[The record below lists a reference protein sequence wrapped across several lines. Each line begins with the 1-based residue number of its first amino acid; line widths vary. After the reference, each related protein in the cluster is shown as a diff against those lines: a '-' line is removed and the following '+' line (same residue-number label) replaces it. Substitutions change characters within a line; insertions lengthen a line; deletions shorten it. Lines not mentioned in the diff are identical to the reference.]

1 MAKDRK
7 DVADSLS
14 ADDSDGWLGGVL
26 ADENEFDRRT
36 FLRLGAWG
44 LAAVGAVTLAILANQ
59 SDTHARRDQL
69 AILDLTRQAQHL
81 QEIARETRVEN
92 KRLASAIA
100 TLNSDRDRLFA
111 RVTTL
116 EQGLDSVT
124 GSIARQAAARPPDQ
138 ASPKATAP
146 SGSPVRPSAPVAA
159 PVASVA
165 AAPAEHISTPPP
177 AADAAAPVP
186 VPAASSNKPVAGNE
200 PRTANDA
207 TVAASPTSPSAGQT
221 GNSQAASLVA
231 AGTPAIVASVP
242 SKGPGEA
249 DAAPIKAPDAM
260 SANAEIAE
268 DEAKSVAE
276 VAVPRT
282 EFGVDLG
289 GAASL
294 EGLRALWRRVT
305 TSSKDVADLQPVIGV
320 REHNGKLQLRLVAG
334 PLDDAATAARI
345 CAALAASRHACQ
357 TSVFDGQRLA
367 LNPAPPPAPR
377 QLHHRPSAHSSRRS
391 AAVPKPRPVTPE
403 PAPTVE
409 RAN

>member
-14 ADDSDGWLGGVL
+14 ADDSDGWLTGVL

-36 FLRLGAWG
+36 LLRLGSWG

-59 SDTHARRDQL
+59 SYTHARRDQL
-69 AILDLTRQAQHL
+69 AILDLTRQAQHI
-81 QEIARETRVEN
+81 QEIARDSRVEN

-124 GSIARQAAARPPDQ
+124 GSIARQAAPHASDQ
-138 ASPKATAP
+138 ASPKAAAP
-146 SGSPVRPSAPVAA
+146 SSLPIRPSAPVAA
-159 PVASVA
+159 PVASVDIP
-165 AAPAEHISTPPP
+165 PAEHISTP
-177 AADAAAPVP
+177 AADAAAPAPVP
-186 VPAASSNKPVAGNE
+186 VASPSKPAVEKE
-200 PRTANDA
+200 PPTANGA
-207 TVAASPTSPSAGQT
+207 TVAASAMPPSVGQT
-221 GNSQAASLVA
+221 GHSQAVPLVA
-231 AGTPAIVASVP
+231 AGAPVIVAPAS
-242 SKGPGEA
+242 SKEPGKTDEA
-249 DAAPIKAPDAM
+249 SIKAPDAM
-260 SANAEIAE
+260 SANAEIPE

-305 TSSKDVADLQPVIGV
+305 TSSKEVADLQPVIGV

-367 LNPAPPPAPR
+367 LNPDPPSTPR
-377 QLHHRPSAHSSRRS
+377 QPHHGPSAHASRRN
-391 AAVPKPRPVTPE
+391 AAVPKPRPVTPQ
-403 PAPTVE
+403 PAAAAEHT
-409 RAN
+409 N